1 MKILEFDTVILG
13 GGPAG
18 FSAGLYAS
26 RGAAKTAI
34 VDISMFGG
42 QPSNYLELENYP
54 GFSKIGGYDLMEKFE
69 AHADM
74 FGVQKFPMQEIESV
88 DLISNPKIIKTK
100 ENEFH
105 SKTVII
111 ATGAKPMQ
119 LGVKGEKEF
128 VGRGGSYCAVCDGAF
143 YKGKHVAVVGGGNTG
158 IINALALADM
168 CEKVY
173 LIQDKDKL
181 TGEKILQDKLKQKV
195 NVEVITNSVVSKIIG
210 DDKLEKIIIKN
221 GKKENEIIV
230 DGMFISIG
238 LMPQS
243 DFLKGIIDLDKF
255 NYAVSFD
262 TKTKID
268 GIFVAGD
275 IRTKPF
281 RQITTAVNDGTT
293 SALYALEYL
302 DN

>member
-1 MKILEFDTVILG
+1 MYDSIIIG
-13 GGPAG
+13 AGPAG
-18 FSAGLYAS
+18 MT
-26 RGAAKTAI
+26 AAIYLARANKKVLIIEKETI
-34 VDISMFGG
+34 GG
-42 QPSNYLELENYP
+42 QISSSPLVENYP
-54 GFSKIGGYDLMEKFE
+54 GYEGISGSVLANNMYNQVDKL
-69 AHADM
+69 
-74 FGVQKFPMQEIESV
+74 GVDIELDEV
-88 DLISNPKIIKTK
+88 TDIIPGELHTVKTLD
-100 ENEFH
+100 NEF
-105 SKTVII
+105 KARTVII
-111 ATGAKPMQ
+111 ATGVKYRL
-119 LGVKGEKEF
+119 LGLENEIELIGNGIHFCV
-128 VGRGGSYCAVCDGAF
+128 SCDGAF

-173 LIQDKDKL
+173 LLPDQDKL

-221 GKKENEIIV
+221 GKKENEIVV

>member
-1 MKILEFDTVILG
+1 MYDSIIIG
-13 GGPAG
+13 AGPAG
-18 FSAGLYAS
+18 MT
-26 RGAAKTAI
+26 AAIYLARANKKVLIIEKETI
-34 VDISMFGG
+34 GG
-42 QPSNYLELENYP
+42 QISSSPLVENYP
-54 GFSKIGGYDLMEKFE
+54 GYEGISGSVLANNMYNQVDKL
-69 AHADM
+69 
-74 FGVQKFPMQEIESV
+74 GVDIELDEV
-88 DLISNPKIIKTK
+88 TDIIPGELHTVKTLD
-100 ENEFH
+100 NEF
-105 SKTVII
+105 KTRTVII
-111 ATGAKPMQ
+111 ATGVKYRL
-119 LGVKGEKEF
+119 LGLENEIELIGNGIHFCV
-128 VGRGGSYCAVCDGAF
+128 SCDGAF
-143 YKGKHVAVVGGGNTG
+143 YKGKHVAVIGGGNTG

-195 NVEVITNSVVSKIIG
+195 NVEFITNSVVSKIIG

-221 GKKENEIIV
+221 GKKENEIV
-230 DGMFISIG
+230 VNGMFISIG

-262 TKTKID
+262 TKTKIN

>member
-1 MKILEFDTVILG
+1 MYDSIIIG
-13 GGPAG
+13 AGPAG
-18 FSAGLYAS
+18 MT
-26 RGAAKTAI
+26 AAIYLARANKKVLIIEKETI
-34 VDISMFGG
+34 GG
-42 QPSNYLELENYP
+42 QISSSPLVENYP
-54 GFSKIGGYDLMEKFE
+54 GYEGISGSVLANNMYNQVDKL
-69 AHADM
+69 
-74 FGVQKFPMQEIESV
+74 GVDIELDEV
-88 DLISNPKIIKTK
+88 TDIISGELHTVKTLD
-100 ENEFH
+100 NEF
-105 SKTVII
+105 KARTVII
-111 ATGAKPMQ
+111 ATGVKYRL
-119 LGVKGEKEF
+119 LGLENEIELIGNGIHFCV
-128 VGRGGSYCAVCDGAF
+128 SCDGAF

>member
-1 MKILEFDTVILG
+1 MYDSIIIG
-13 GGPAG
+13 AGPAG
-18 FSAGLYAS
+18 MT
-26 RGAAKTAI
+26 AAIYLARANKKVLIIEKETI
-34 VDISMFGG
+34 GG
-42 QPSNYLELENYP
+42 QISSSPLVENYP
-54 GFSKIGGYDLMEKFE
+54 GYEGISGSVLANNMYNQVDKL
-69 AHADM
+69 
-74 FGVQKFPMQEIESV
+74 GVDIELDEV
-88 DLISNPKIIKTK
+88 TDIIPGELHTVKTLD
-100 ENEFH
+100 NEF
-105 SKTVII
+105 KARTVII
-111 ATGAKPMQ
+111 ATGVKYRL
-119 LGVKGEKEF
+119 LGLENEIELIGNGIHFCV
-128 VGRGGSYCAVCDGAF
+128 SCDGAF

-158 IINALALADM
+158 IINAIALADM

-195 NVEVITNSVVSKIIG
+195 NVEVITNSVVNKIIG

-281 RQITTAVNDGTT
+281 RQITTAVNDGTA

>member
-1 MKILEFDTVILG
+1 MYDSIIIG
-13 GGPAG
+13 AGPAG
-18 FSAGLYAS
+18 MT
-26 RGAAKTAI
+26 AAIYLARANKKVLIIEKETI
-34 VDISMFGG
+34 GG
-42 QPSNYLELENYP
+42 QISSSPLVENYP
-54 GFSKIGGYDLMEKFE
+54 GYEGISGSVLANNMYNQVDKL
-69 AHADM
+69 
-74 FGVQKFPMQEIESV
+74 GVDIELDEV
-88 DLISNPKIIKTK
+88 TDIIPGELHTVKTLD
-100 ENEFH
+100 NEF
-105 SKTVII
+105 KARTVII
-111 ATGAKPMQ
+111 ATGVKYRL
-119 LGVKGEKEF
+119 LGLENEIELIGNGIHFCV
-128 VGRGGSYCAVCDGAF
+128 SCDGAF

-181 TGEKILQDKLKQKV
+181 TGEKILQDKLKQKD
-195 NVEVITNSVVSKIIG
+195 NVEVITNSGVSKIVG
-210 DDKLEKIIIKN
+210 DDKLKKIIIKN
-221 GKKENEIIV
+221 GEKENEFVI

-255 NYAVSFD
+255 NYAVSLD

>member
-1 MKILEFDTVILG
+1 MYDSIIIG
-13 GGPAG
+13 AGPAG
-18 FSAGLYAS
+18 MT
-26 RGAAKTAI
+26 AAIYLARANKKVLIIEKETI
-34 VDISMFGG
+34 GG
-42 QPSNYLELENYP
+42 QISSSPLVENYP
-54 GFSKIGGYDLMEKFE
+54 GYEGISGSVLANNMYNQVDKL
-69 AHADM
+69 
-74 FGVQKFPMQEIESV
+74 GVDIELDEV
-88 DLISNPKIIKTK
+88 TDIIPGELHTVKTLD
-100 ENEFH
+100 NEF
-105 SKTVII
+105 KARTVII
-111 ATGAKPMQ
+111 ATGVKYRL
-119 LGVKGEKEF
+119 LGLENEIELIGNGIHFCV
-128 VGRGGSYCAVCDGAF
+128 SCDGAF

-158 IINALALADM
+158 IINAIALADM

-268 GIFVAGD
+268 GIFVVGD

>member
-1 MKILEFDTVILG
+1 LYDSIIIG
-13 GGPAG
+13 AGPAG
-18 FSAGLYAS
+18 MT
-26 RGAAKTAI
+26 AAIYLARANKKVLIIEKETI
-34 VDISMFGG
+34 GG
-42 QPSNYLELENYP
+42 QISSSPLVENYP
-54 GFSKIGGYDLMEKFE
+54 GYEGISGSVLANNMYNQVDKL
-69 AHADM
+69 
-74 FGVQKFPMQEIESV
+74 GVDIELDEV
-88 DLISNPKIIKTK
+88 TDIIPGELHTVKTLD
-100 ENEFH
+100 NEF
-105 SKTVII
+105 KARTVII
-111 ATGAKPMQ
+111 ATGVKYRL
-119 LGVKGEKEF
+119 LGLENEIELIGNGIHFCV
-128 VGRGGSYCAVCDGAF
+128 SCDGAF

-158 IINALALADM
+158 IINAIALADM

-195 NVEVITNSVVSKIIG
+195 NVEVITNSVVNKIIG

>member
-1 MKILEFDTVILG
+1 MYDSIIIG
-13 GGPAG
+13 AGPAG
-18 FSAGLYAS
+18 MT
-26 RGAAKTAI
+26 AAIYLARANKKVLIIEKETI
-34 VDISMFGG
+34 GG
-42 QPSNYLELENYP
+42 QISSSPLVENYP
-54 GFSKIGGYDLMEKFE
+54 GYEGISGSVLANNMYNQVDKL
-69 AHADM
+69 
-74 FGVQKFPMQEIESV
+74 GVDIELDEV
-88 DLISNPKIIKTK
+88 TDIIPGELHTVKTLD
-100 ENEFH
+100 NEF
-105 SKTVII
+105 KTRTVII
-111 ATGAKPMQ
+111 ATGVKYRL
-119 LGVKGEKEF
+119 LGLENEIELIGNGIHFCV
-128 VGRGGSYCAVCDGAF
+128 SCDGAF
-143 YKGKHVAVVGGGNTG
+143 YKCKHVAVIGGGNTG

-181 TGEKILQDKLKQKV
+181 TGEKILQDKLKHKV

-221 GKKENEIIV
+221 GKKENEIVV

>member
-1 MKILEFDTVILG
+1 MYDSIIIG
-13 GGPAG
+13 AGPAG
-18 FSAGLYAS
+18 MT
-26 RGAAKTAI
+26 AAIYLARANKKVLIIEKETI
-34 VDISMFGG
+34 GG
-42 QPSNYLELENYP
+42 QISSSPLVENYP
-54 GFSKIGGYDLMEKFE
+54 GYEGISGSVLANNMYNQVDKL
-69 AHADM
+69 
-74 FGVQKFPMQEIESV
+74 GVDIELDEV
-88 DLISNPKIIKTK
+88 TDIIPGELHTVKTLD
-100 ENEFH
+100 NEF
-105 SKTVII
+105 KARTVII
-111 ATGAKPMQ
+111 ATGVKYRL
-119 LGVKGEKEF
+119 LGLENEIELIGNGIHFCV
-128 VGRGGSYCAVCDGAF
+128 SCDGAF

-158 IINALALADM
+158 IINALALVDM

-221 GKKENEIIV
+221 GKKENEIVV

>member
-1 MKILEFDTVILG
+1 MYDSIIIG
-13 GGPAG
+13 AGPAG
-18 FSAGLYAS
+18 MT
-26 RGAAKTAI
+26 AAIYLARANKKVLIIEKET
-34 VDISMFGG
+34 VGG
-42 QPSNYLELENYP
+42 QISSSPLVENYP
-54 GFSKIGGYDLMEKFE
+54 GYEGISGSVLANNMYNQVDKL
-69 AHADM
+69 
-74 FGVQKFPMQEIESV
+74 GVDIELDEV
-88 DLISNPKIIKTK
+88 TDIIPGELHTVKTLD
-100 ENEFH
+100 NEF
-105 SKTVII
+105 KTRTVII
-111 ATGAKPMQ
+111 ATGVKYRL
-119 LGVKGEKEF
+119 LGLENEIELIGNGIHFCV
-128 VGRGGSYCAVCDGAF
+128 SCDGAF
-143 YKGKHVAVVGGGNTG
+143 YKGKHVAVIGGGNTG

-221 GKKENEIIV
+221 GKKENEIVV

-262 TKTKID
+262 TKTKIN

>member
-1 MKILEFDTVILG
+1 MYDSIIIG
-13 GGPAG
+13 AGPAG
-18 FSAGLYAS
+18 
-26 RGAAKTAI
+26 RTAAIYLARANKKVLIIEKETI
-34 VDISMFGG
+34 GG
-42 QPSNYLELENYP
+42 QISSSPLVENYP
-54 GFSKIGGYDLMEKFE
+54 GYEGISGSVLANNMYNQVDKL
-69 AHADM
+69 
-74 FGVQKFPMQEIESV
+74 GVDIELDEV
-88 DLISNPKIIKTK
+88 TDIIPGELHTVKTLD
-100 ENEFH
+100 NEF
-105 SKTVII
+105 KTRTVII
-111 ATGAKPMQ
+111 ATGVKYRL
-119 LGVKGEKEF
+119 LGLENEIELIGNGIHFCV
-128 VGRGGSYCAVCDGAF
+128 SCDGAF

-158 IINALALADM
+158 IINAIALADM

-221 GKKENEIIV
+221 GKKENEIVV

-262 TKTKID
+262 TKTKIN

-293 SALYALEYL
+293 SSLYALEYL

>member
-1 MKILEFDTVILG
+1 MYDSIIIG
-13 GGPAG
+13 AGPAG
-18 FSAGLYAS
+18 MT
-26 RGAAKTAI
+26 AAIYLARANKKVLIIEKETI
-34 VDISMFGG
+34 GG
-42 QPSNYLELENYP
+42 QISSSPLVENYP
-54 GFSKIGGYDLMEKFE
+54 GYESISGSVLANNMYNQVDKL
-69 AHADM
+69 
-74 FGVQKFPMQEIESV
+74 GVDIELDEV
-88 DLISNPKIIKTK
+88 TDIIPGELHTVKTLD
-100 ENEFH
+100 NEF
-105 SKTVII
+105 KARTVII
-111 ATGAKPMQ
+111 ATGVKYRL
-119 LGVKGEKEF
+119 LGLENEIELIGNGIHFCV
-128 VGRGGSYCAVCDGAF
+128 SCDGAF
-143 YKGKHVAVVGGGNTG
+143 YKGKHVAVIGGGNTG

-181 TGEKILQDKLKQKV
+181 TGEKILQDKLKQKD
-195 NVEVITNSVVSKIIG
+195 NVEVITNSGVSKIVG
-210 DDKLEKIIIKN
+210 DDKLKKIIIKN
-221 GKKENEIIV
+221 GEKENEFVI

-255 NYAVSFD
+255 NYAVSLD

>member
-1 MKILEFDTVILG
+1 MYDSIIIG
-13 GGPAG
+13 AGPAG
-18 FSAGLYAS
+18 MT
-26 RGAAKTAI
+26 AAIYLARANKKVLIIEKETI
-34 VDISMFGG
+34 GG
-42 QPSNYLELENYP
+42 QISSSPLVENYP
-54 GFSKIGGYDLMEKFE
+54 GYEGISGSVLANNMYNQVDKL
-69 AHADM
+69 
-74 FGVQKFPMQEIESV
+74 GVDIELDEV
-88 DLISNPKIIKTK
+88 TDIIPGELHTVKTLD
-100 ENEFH
+100 NEF
-105 SKTVII
+105 KTRTVII
-111 ATGAKPMQ
+111 ATGVKYRL
-119 LGVKGEKEF
+119 LGLENEIELIGNGIHFCV
-128 VGRGGSYCAVCDGAF
+128 SCDGAF
-143 YKGKHVAVVGGGNTG
+143 YKGKHVAVIGGGNTG

-221 GKKENEIIV
+221 GKKENEIVV

-255 NYAVSFD
+255 NYVVSFD
-262 TKTKID
+262 TKTKIN

>member
-1 MKILEFDTVILG
+1 MYDSIIIG
-13 GGPAG
+13 AGPAG
-18 FSAGLYAS
+18 MT
-26 RGAAKTAI
+26 AAIYLARANKKVLIIEKETI
-34 VDISMFGG
+34 GG
-42 QPSNYLELENYP
+42 QISSSPLVENYP
-54 GFSKIGGYDLMEKFE
+54 GYEGISGSVLANNMYNQVDKL
-69 AHADM
+69 
-74 FGVQKFPMQEIESV
+74 GVDIELDEV
-88 DLISNPKIIKTK
+88 TDILPGELHTVKTLD
-100 ENEFH
+100 NEF
-105 SKTVII
+105 KARTVII
-111 ATGAKPMQ
+111 ATGVKYRL
-119 LGVKGEKEF
+119 LGLENEIELIGNGIHFCV
-128 VGRGGSYCAVCDGAF
+128 SCDGAF

-158 IINALALADM
+158 IINAIALADM

>member
-1 MKILEFDTVILG
+1 MYDSIIIG
-13 GGPAG
+13 AGPAG
-18 FSAGLYAS
+18 MT
-26 RGAAKTAI
+26 AAIYLARANKKVLIIEKET
-34 VDISMFGG
+34 VGG
-42 QPSNYLELENYP
+42 QISSSPLVENYP
-54 GFSKIGGYDLMEKFE
+54 GYEGISGSVLANNMYNQVDKL
-69 AHADM
+69 
-74 FGVQKFPMQEIESV
+74 GVDIELDEV
-88 DLISNPKIIKTK
+88 TDIIPGELHTVKTLD
-100 ENEFH
+100 NEF
-105 SKTVII
+105 KARTVII
-111 ATGAKPMQ
+111 ATGVKYRL
-119 LGVKGEKEF
+119 LGLENEIELIGNGIHFCV
-128 VGRGGSYCAVCDGAF
+128 SCDGAF

-262 TKTKID
+262 TKTKIN

>member
-1 MKILEFDTVILG
+1 MYDSIIIG
-13 GGPAG
+13 AGPAG
-18 FSAGLYAS
+18 MT
-26 RGAAKTAI
+26 AAIYLARANKKVLIIEKETI
-34 VDISMFGG
+34 GG
-42 QPSNYLELENYP
+42 QISSSPLVENYP
-54 GFSKIGGYDLMEKFE
+54 GYEGISGSVLANNMYNQVDKL
-69 AHADM
+69 
-74 FGVQKFPMQEIESV
+74 GVDIELDEV
-88 DLISNPKIIKTK
+88 TDIIPGELHTVKTLD
-100 ENEFH
+100 NEF
-105 SKTVII
+105 KARTVII
-111 ATGAKPMQ
+111 ATGVKYRL
-119 LGVKGEKEF
+119 LGLENEIELIGNGIHFCV
-128 VGRGGSYCAVCDGAF
+128 SCDGAF
-143 YKGKHVAVVGGGNTG
+143 YKGKHVAVIGGGNTG

-195 NVEVITNSVVSKIIG
+195 NVKVITNSVVSKIIG

-221 GKKENEIIV
+221 GKKENEFVI

-255 NYAVSFD
+255 NYAVSLD

>member
-1 MKILEFDTVILG
+1 MYDSIIIG
-13 GGPAG
+13 AGPAG
-18 FSAGLYAS
+18 MT
-26 RGAAKTAI
+26 AAIYLARANKKVLIIEKETI
-34 VDISMFGG
+34 GG
-42 QPSNYLELENYP
+42 QISSSPLVENYP
-54 GFSKIGGYDLMEKFE
+54 GYEDISGSVLANNMYNQVDKL
-69 AHADM
+69 
-74 FGVQKFPMQEIESV
+74 GVDIELDEV
-88 DLISNPKIIKTK
+88 TDIIPGELHTVKTLD
-100 ENEFH
+100 NEF
-105 SKTVII
+105 KARTVII
-111 ATGAKPMQ
+111 ATGVKYRL
-119 LGVKGEKEF
+119 LGLENEIELI
-128 VGRGGSYCAVCDGAF
+128 GSGIHFCVSCDGAF
-143 YKGKHVAVVGGGNTG
+143 YKGKHVAVIGGGNTG

-221 GKKENEIIV
+221 GKKENEIVV

>member
-1 MKILEFDTVILG
+1 MYDSIIIG
-13 GGPAG
+13 AGPAG
-18 FSAGLYAS
+18 MT
-26 RGAAKTAI
+26 AAIYLARANKKVLIIEKETI
-34 VDISMFGG
+34 GG
-42 QPSNYLELENYP
+42 QISSSPLVENYP
-54 GFSKIGGYDLMEKFE
+54 GYEGISGSVLANNMYNQVDKL
-69 AHADM
+69 
-74 FGVQKFPMQEIESV
+74 GVDIELDEV
-88 DLISNPKIIKTK
+88 TDIIPGELHTVKTLD
-100 ENEFH
+100 NEF
-105 SKTVII
+105 KTRTVII
-111 ATGAKPMQ
+111 ATGVKYRL
-119 LGVKGEKEF
+119 LGLENEIELIGNGIHFCV
-128 VGRGGSYCAVCDGAF
+128 SCDGAF
-143 YKGKHVAVVGGGNTG
+143 YKGKHVAVIGGGNTG

-221 GKKENEIIV
+221 GKKENEFVV

-262 TKTKID
+262 TKTKIN

>member
-1 MKILEFDTVILG
+1 MYDSIIIG
-13 GGPAG
+13 AGPAG
-18 FSAGLYAS
+18 MT
-26 RGAAKTAI
+26 AAIYLARANKKVLIIEKETI
-34 VDISMFGG
+34 GG
-42 QPSNYLELENYP
+42 QISSSPLVENYP
-54 GFSKIGGYDLMEKFE
+54 GYEGISGSVLANNMYNQVDKL
-69 AHADM
+69 
-74 FGVQKFPMQEIESV
+74 GVDIELDEV
-88 DLISNPKIIKTK
+88 TDIIPGELHTVKTLD
-100 ENEFH
+100 NEF
-105 SKTVII
+105 KTRTVII
-111 ATGAKPMQ
+111 ATGVKYRL
-119 LGVKGEKEF
+119 LGLENEIELIGNGIHFCV
-128 VGRGGSYCAVCDGAF
+128 SCDGAF
-143 YKGKHVAVVGGGNTG
+143 FKCKHVAVIGGGNTG

-181 TGEKILQDKLKQKV
+181 TGEKILQDKLKHKV

-221 GKKENEIIV
+221 GKKENEIVV

-243 DFLKGIIDLDKF
+243 DFLNGIIDLDKF

-293 SALYALEYL
+293 TALYALEYL

>member
-1 MKILEFDTVILG
+1 MYDSIIIG
-13 GGPAG
+13 AGPAG
-18 FSAGLYAS
+18 MT
-26 RGAAKTAI
+26 AAIYLARANKKVLIIEKET
-34 VDISMFGG
+34 VGG
-42 QPSNYLELENYP
+42 QISSSPLVENYP
-54 GFSKIGGYDLMEKFE
+54 GYEGISGSVLANNMYNQVDKL
-69 AHADM
+69 
-74 FGVQKFPMQEIESV
+74 GVDIELDEV
-88 DLISNPKIIKTK
+88 TDIIPGELHTVKTLD
-100 ENEFH
+100 NEF
-105 SKTVII
+105 KARTVII
-111 ATGAKPMQ
+111 ATGVKYRL
-119 LGVKGEKEF
+119 LGLENEIELIGNGIHFCV
-128 VGRGGSYCAVCDGAF
+128 SCDGAF

-195 NVEVITNSVVSKIIG
+195 DVEVITNSVVSKIIG

>member
-1 MKILEFDTVILG
+1 MYDSIIIG
-13 GGPAG
+13 AGPAG
-18 FSAGLYAS
+18 MT
-26 RGAAKTAI
+26 AAIYLARANKKVLIIEKETI
-34 VDISMFGG
+34 GG
-42 QPSNYLELENYP
+42 QISSSPLVENYP
-54 GFSKIGGYDLMEKFE
+54 GYEGISGSVLANNMYNQVDKL
-69 AHADM
+69 
-74 FGVQKFPMQEIESV
+74 GVDIELDEV
-88 DLISNPKIIKTK
+88 TDIIPGELHTVKTLD
-100 ENEFH
+100 NEF
-105 SKTVII
+105 KARTVII
-111 ATGAKPMQ
+111 ATGVKYRL
-119 LGVKGEKEF
+119 LGLENEIELIGNGIHFCV
-128 VGRGGSYCAVCDGAF
+128 SCDGAF

-158 IINALALADM
+158 IINAIALADM

-262 TKTKID
+262 TKTKIN

>member
-1 MKILEFDTVILG
+1 MYDSIIIG
-13 GGPAG
+13 AGPAG
-18 FSAGLYAS
+18 MT
-26 RGAAKTAI
+26 AAIYLARANKKVLIIEKETI
-34 VDISMFGG
+34 GG
-42 QPSNYLELENYP
+42 QISSSPLVENYP
-54 GFSKIGGYDLMEKFE
+54 GYEGISGSVLANNMYNQVDKL
-69 AHADM
+69 
-74 FGVQKFPMQEIESV
+74 GVDIELDEV
-88 DLISNPKIIKTK
+88 TDIIPGELHTVKTLD
-100 ENEFH
+100 NEF
-105 SKTVII
+105 KARTVII
-111 ATGAKPMQ
+111 ATGVKYRL
-119 LGVKGEKEF
+119 LGLENEIELIGNGIHFCV
-128 VGRGGSYCAVCDGAF
+128 SCDGAF

-158 IINALALADM
+158 IINAIALADM

-181 TGEKILQDKLKQKV
+181 TCEKILQDKLKQKV

-293 SALYALEYL
+293 SALYGL
-302 DN
+302 

>member
-1 MKILEFDTVILG
+1 MT
-13 GGPAG
+13 
-18 FSAGLYAS
+18 
-26 RGAAKTAI
+26 AAIYLARANKKVLIIEKETI
-34 VDISMFGG
+34 GG
-42 QPSNYLELENYP
+42 QISSSPLVENYP
-54 GFSKIGGYDLMEKFE
+54 GYEGISGSVLANNMYNQVDKL
-69 AHADM
+69 
-74 FGVQKFPMQEIESV
+74 GVDIELDEV
-88 DLISNPKIIKTK
+88 TDIIPGELHTVKTLD
-100 ENEFH
+100 NEF
-105 SKTVII
+105 KARTVII
-111 ATGAKPMQ
+111 ATGVKYRL
-119 LGVKGEKEF
+119 LGLENEIELIGNGIHFCV
-128 VGRGGSYCAVCDGAF
+128 SCDGAF
-143 YKGKHVAVVGGGNTG
+143 YKGKHVAVIGGGNTG

-181 TGEKILQDKLKQKV
+181 TGEKILQDKLKQKD
-195 NVEVITNSVVSKIIG
+195 NVEVITNSGVSKIVG
-210 DDKLEKIIIKN
+210 DDKLKKIIIKN
-221 GKKENEIIV
+221 GEKENEFVI

-255 NYAVSFD
+255 NYAVSLD

>member
-1 MKILEFDTVILG
+1 MYDSIIIG
-13 GGPAG
+13 AGPAG
-18 FSAGLYAS
+18 MT
-26 RGAAKTAI
+26 AAIYLARANKKVLIIEKETI
-34 VDISMFGG
+34 GG
-42 QPSNYLELENYP
+42 QISSSPLVENYP
-54 GFSKIGGYDLMEKFE
+54 GYEGISGSVLANNMYNQVDKL
-69 AHADM
+69 
-74 FGVQKFPMQEIESV
+74 GVDIELDEV
-88 DLISNPKIIKTK
+88 TDIIPGELHTVKTLD
-100 ENEFH
+100 NEF
-105 SKTVII
+105 KARTVII
-111 ATGAKPMQ
+111 ATGVKYRL
-119 LGVKGEKEF
+119 LGLENEIELIGNGIHFCV
-128 VGRGGSYCAVCDGAF
+128 SCDGAF

-158 IINALALADM
+158 IINAIALADM

-195 NVEVITNSVVSKIIG
+195 NVEVITNSVVNKIIG

>member
-1 MKILEFDTVILG
+1 MT
-13 GGPAG
+13 
-18 FSAGLYAS
+18 
-26 RGAAKTAI
+26 AAIYLARANKKVLIIEKETI
-34 VDISMFGG
+34 GG
-42 QPSNYLELENYP
+42 QISSSPLVENYP
-54 GFSKIGGYDLMEKFE
+54 GYEGISGSVLANNMYNQVDKL
-69 AHADM
+69 
-74 FGVQKFPMQEIESV
+74 GVDIELDEV
-88 DLISNPKIIKTK
+88 TDIIPGELHTVKTLD
-100 ENEFH
+100 NEF
-105 SKTVII
+105 KARTVII
-111 ATGAKPMQ
+111 ATGVKYRL
-119 LGVKGEKEF
+119 LGLENEIELIGNGIHFCV
-128 VGRGGSYCAVCDGAF
+128 SCDGAF
-143 YKGKHVAVVGGGNTG
+143 YKGKHVSVVGGGNTG

>member
-1 MKILEFDTVILG
+1 MYDSIIIG
-13 GGPAG
+13 AGPAG
-18 FSAGLYAS
+18 MT
-26 RGAAKTAI
+26 AAIYLARANKKVLIIEKETI
-34 VDISMFGG
+34 GG
-42 QPSNYLELENYP
+42 QISSSPLVENYP
-54 GFSKIGGYDLMEKFE
+54 GYEGISGSVLANNMYNQVDKL
-69 AHADM
+69 
-74 FGVQKFPMQEIESV
+74 GVDIELDEV
-88 DLISNPKIIKTK
+88 TDIIPGELHTVKTLD
-100 ENEFH
+100 NEF
-105 SKTVII
+105 KTRTVII
-111 ATGAKPMQ
+111 ATGVKYRL
-119 LGVKGEKEF
+119 LGLENEIELIGNGIHFCV
-128 VGRGGSYCAVCDGAF
+128 SCDGAF

-158 IINALALADM
+158 IINAIALADM

-195 NVEVITNSVVSKIIG
+195 NVEIITNSVVSKIIG

-221 GKKENEIIV
+221 GKKENEIV
-230 DGMFISIG
+230 VNGMFISIG

-262 TKTKID
+262 TKTKIN

>member
-1 MKILEFDTVILG
+1 MYDSIIIG
-13 GGPAG
+13 AGPAG
-18 FSAGLYAS
+18 MT
-26 RGAAKTAI
+26 AAIYLARANKKVLIIEKET
-34 VDISMFGG
+34 VGG
-42 QPSNYLELENYP
+42 QISSSPLVENYP
-54 GFSKIGGYDLMEKFE
+54 GYEGISGSVLANNMYNQVDKL
-69 AHADM
+69 
-74 FGVQKFPMQEIESV
+74 GVDIELDEV
-88 DLISNPKIIKTK
+88 TDIIPGELHTVKTLD
-100 ENEFH
+100 NEF
-105 SKTVII
+105 KARTVII
-111 ATGAKPMQ
+111 ATGVKYRL
-119 LGVKGEKEF
+119 LGLENEIELIGNGIHFCV
-128 VGRGGSYCAVCDGAF
+128 SCDGAF

-210 DDKLEKIIIKN
+210 DDKLKKIIIKN

>member
-1 MKILEFDTVILG
+1 MYDSIIIG
-13 GGPAG
+13 AGPAG
-18 FSAGLYAS
+18 MT
-26 RGAAKTAI
+26 AAIYLARANKKVLIIEKETI
-34 VDISMFGG
+34 GG
-42 QPSNYLELENYP
+42 QISSSPLVENYP
-54 GFSKIGGYDLMEKFE
+54 GYEGISGSVLANNMYNQVDKL
-69 AHADM
+69 
-74 FGVQKFPMQEIESV
+74 GVDIELDEV
-88 DLISNPKIIKTK
+88 TDIIPGELHTVKTLD
-100 ENEFH
+100 NEF
-105 SKTVII
+105 KTRTVII
-111 ATGAKPMQ
+111 ATGVKYRL
-119 LGVKGEKEF
+119 LGLENEIELIGNGIHFCV
-128 VGRGGSYCAVCDGAF
+128 SCDGAF
-143 YKGKHVAVVGGGNTG
+143 YKGKHVAVIGGGNTG

-195 NVEVITNSVVSKIIG
+195 NVEIITNSVVSKIIG

-221 GKKENEIIV
+221 GKKENEIVV

>member
-1 MKILEFDTVILG
+1 MYDSIIIG
-13 GGPAG
+13 AGPAG
-18 FSAGLYAS
+18 MT
-26 RGAAKTAI
+26 AAIYLARANKKVLIIEKETI
-34 VDISMFGG
+34 GG
-42 QPSNYLELENYP
+42 QISSSPLVENYP
-54 GFSKIGGYDLMEKFE
+54 GYEGISGSVLANNMYNQVDKL
-69 AHADM
+69 
-74 FGVQKFPMQEIESV
+74 GVDIELDEV
-88 DLISNPKIIKTK
+88 TDIIPGELHTVKTLD
-100 ENEFH
+100 NEF
-105 SKTVII
+105 KARTVII
-111 ATGAKPMQ
+111 ATGVKYRL
-119 LGVKGEKEF
+119 LGLENEIELIGNGIHFCV
-128 VGRGGSYCAVCDGAF
+128 SCDGAF

-221 GKKENEIIV
+221 GKKENEIVV

-262 TKTKID
+262 TKTKIN

>member
-1 MKILEFDTVILG
+1 MYDSIIIG
-13 GGPAG
+13 AGPAG
-18 FSAGLYAS
+18 MT
-26 RGAAKTAI
+26 AAIYLARANKKVLIIEKETI
-34 VDISMFGG
+34 GG
-42 QPSNYLELENYP
+42 QISSSPLVENYP
-54 GFSKIGGYDLMEKFE
+54 GYEGISGSVLANNMYNQVDKL
-69 AHADM
+69 
-74 FGVQKFPMQEIESV
+74 GVDIELDEV
-88 DLISNPKIIKTK
+88 TDIIPGELHTVKTLD
-100 ENEFH
+100 NEF
-105 SKTVII
+105 KTRTVII
-111 ATGAKPMQ
+111 ATGVKYRL
-119 LGVKGEKEF
+119 LGLENEIELIGNGIHFCV
-128 VGRGGSYCAVCDGAF
+128 SCDGAF

-221 GKKENEIIV
+221 GKKENEIVV

-268 GIFVAGD
+268 GIFAAGD

>member
-1 MKILEFDTVILG
+1 MYDSIIIG
-13 GGPAG
+13 AGPAG
-18 FSAGLYAS
+18 MT
-26 RGAAKTAI
+26 AAIYLARANKKVLIIEKETI
-34 VDISMFGG
+34 GG
-42 QPSNYLELENYP
+42 QISSSPLVENYP
-54 GFSKIGGYDLMEKFE
+54 GYEGISGSVLANNMYNQVDKL
-69 AHADM
+69 
-74 FGVQKFPMQEIESV
+74 GVDIELDEV
-88 DLISNPKIIKTK
+88 TDIIPGELHTVKTLD
-100 ENEFH
+100 NEF
-105 SKTVII
+105 KARTVII
-111 ATGAKPMQ
+111 ATGVKYRL
-119 LGVKGEKEF
+119 LGLENEIELIGNGIHFCV
-128 VGRGGSYCAVCDGAF
+128 SCDGAF
-143 YKGKHVAVVGGGNTG
+143 YKGKHVAVIGGGNTG
-158 IINALALADM
+158 IINAIALADM

-221 GKKENEIIV
+221 GKKENEIVV

-262 TKTKID
+262 TKTKIN

>member
-1 MKILEFDTVILG
+1 MYDSIIIG
-13 GGPAG
+13 AGPAG
-18 FSAGLYAS
+18 MT
-26 RGAAKTAI
+26 AAIYLARANKKVLIIEKETI
-34 VDISMFGG
+34 GG
-42 QPSNYLELENYP
+42 QISSSPLVENYP
-54 GFSKIGGYDLMEKFE
+54 GYEGISGSVLANNMYNQVDKL
-69 AHADM
+69 
-74 FGVQKFPMQEIESV
+74 GVDIELDEV
-88 DLISNPKIIKTK
+88 TDIIPGELHTVKTLD
-100 ENEFH
+100 NEF
-105 SKTVII
+105 KARTAII
-111 ATGAKPMQ
+111 ATGVKYRL
-119 LGVKGEKEF
+119 LGLENEIELIGNGIHFCV
-128 VGRGGSYCAVCDGAF
+128 SCDGAF
-143 YKGKHVAVVGGGNTG
+143 YKGKHVAVIGGGNTG

-181 TGEKILQDKLKQKV
+181 TGEKILQDKLKQKD
-195 NVEVITNSVVSKIIG
+195 NVEVITNSGVSKIVG
-210 DDKLEKIIIKN
+210 DDKLKKIIIKN
-221 GKKENEIIV
+221 GEKENEFVI

-255 NYAVSFD
+255 NYAVSLD

>member
-1 MKILEFDTVILG
+1 MYDSIIIG
-13 GGPAG
+13 AGPAG
-18 FSAGLYAS
+18 MT
-26 RGAAKTAI
+26 AAIYLARANKKVLIIEKETI
-34 VDISMFGG
+34 GG
-42 QPSNYLELENYP
+42 QISSSPLVENYP
-54 GFSKIGGYDLMEKFE
+54 GYEGISGSVLANNMYNQVDKL
-69 AHADM
+69 
-74 FGVQKFPMQEIESV
+74 GVDIELDEV
-88 DLISNPKIIKTK
+88 TDIIPGELHTVKTLD
-100 ENEFH
+100 NEF
-105 SKTVII
+105 KTRTVII
-111 ATGAKPMQ
+111 ATGVKYRL
-119 LGVKGEKEF
+119 LGLENEIELIGNGIHFCV
-128 VGRGGSYCAVCDGAF
+128 SCDGAF
-143 YKGKHVAVVGGGNTG
+143 YKGKHVAVIGGGNTG

-221 GKKENEIIV
+221 GKKENEIV
-230 DGMFISIG
+230 VNGMFISIG

-262 TKTKID
+262 TKTKIN

>member
-1 MKILEFDTVILG
+1 MYDSIIIG
-13 GGPAG
+13 AGPAG
-18 FSAGLYAS
+18 MT
-26 RGAAKTAI
+26 AAIYLARANKKVLIIEKETI
-34 VDISMFGG
+34 GG
-42 QPSNYLELENYP
+42 QISSSPLVENYP
-54 GFSKIGGYDLMEKFE
+54 GYEGISGSVLANNMYNQVDKL
-69 AHADM
+69 
-74 FGVQKFPMQEIESV
+74 GVDIELDEV
-88 DLISNPKIIKTK
+88 TDIIPGELHTVKTLD
-100 ENEFH
+100 NEF
-105 SKTVII
+105 KTRTVII
-111 ATGAKPMQ
+111 ATGVKYRL
-119 LGVKGEKEF
+119 LGLENEIELIGNGIHFCV
-128 VGRGGSYCAVCDGAF
+128 SCDGAF
-143 YKGKHVAVVGGGNTG
+143 YKGKHVAVIGGGNTG

-181 TGEKILQDKLKQKV
+181 TGEKILQDKLKQKD
-195 NVEVITNSVVSKIIG
+195 NVEVITNSGVSKIVG
-210 DDKLEKIIIKN
+210 DDKLKKIIIKN
-221 GKKENEIIV
+221 GEKENEFVI

-255 NYAVSFD
+255 NYAVSLD

>member
-1 MKILEFDTVILG
+1 MYDSIIIG
-13 GGPAG
+13 AGPAG
-18 FSAGLYAS
+18 MT
-26 RGAAKTAI
+26 AAIYLARANKKVLIIEKET
-34 VDISMFGG
+34 VGG
-42 QPSNYLELENYP
+42 QISSSPLVENYP
-54 GFSKIGGYDLMEKFE
+54 GYEGISGSVLANNMYNQVDKL
-69 AHADM
+69 
-74 FGVQKFPMQEIESV
+74 GVDIELDEV
-88 DLISNPKIIKTK
+88 TDIIPGKLHTVKTLD
-100 ENEFH
+100 NEF
-105 SKTVII
+105 KTRTVII
-111 ATGAKPMQ
+111 ATGVKYRL
-119 LGVKGEKEF
+119 LGLENEIELIGNGIHFCV
-128 VGRGGSYCAVCDGAF
+128 SCDGAF

-158 IINALALADM
+158 IINAIALADM

>member
-1 MKILEFDTVILG
+1 MYDSIIIG
-13 GGPAG
+13 AGPAG
-18 FSAGLYAS
+18 MT
-26 RGAAKTAI
+26 AAIYLARANKKVLIIEKETI
-34 VDISMFGG
+34 GG
-42 QPSNYLELENYP
+42 QISSSPLVENYP
-54 GFSKIGGYDLMEKFE
+54 GYEGISGSVLANNMYNQVDKL
-69 AHADM
+69 
-74 FGVQKFPMQEIESV
+74 GVDIELDEV
-88 DLISNPKIIKTK
+88 TDIIPGELHTVKTLD
-100 ENEFH
+100 NEF
-105 SKTVII
+105 KARTVII
-111 ATGAKPMQ
+111 ATGVKYRL
-119 LGVKGEKEF
+119 LGLENEIELIGNGIHFCV
-128 VGRGGSYCAVCDGAF
+128 SCDGAF

-195 NVEVITNSVVSKIIG
+195 NVEVVTNSVVSKIIG

-221 GKKENEIIV
+221 GKKENEIVV

>member
-1 MKILEFDTVILG
+1 MYDSIIIG
-13 GGPAG
+13 AGPAG
-18 FSAGLYAS
+18 MT
-26 RGAAKTAI
+26 AAIYLARANKKVLIIEKETI
-34 VDISMFGG
+34 GG
-42 QPSNYLELENYP
+42 QISSSPLVENYP
-54 GFSKIGGYDLMEKFE
+54 GYEGISGSVLANNMYNQVDKL
-69 AHADM
+69 
-74 FGVQKFPMQEIESV
+74 GVDIELDEV
-88 DLISNPKIIKTK
+88 TDIIPGELHTVKTLD
-100 ENEFH
+100 NEF
-105 SKTVII
+105 KTRTVII
-111 ATGAKPMQ
+111 ATGVKYRL
-119 LGVKGEKEF
+119 LGLENEIELIGNGIHFCV
-128 VGRGGSYCAVCDGAF
+128 SCDGAF

-158 IINALALADM
+158 IINAIALADM

-195 NVEVITNSVVSKIIG
+195 NVEFITNSVVSKIIG

-221 GKKENEIIV
+221 GKKENEIV
-230 DGMFISIG
+230 VNGMFISIG

-262 TKTKID
+262 TKTKIN

>member
-1 MKILEFDTVILG
+1 MYDSIIIG
-13 GGPAG
+13 AG
-18 FSAGLYAS
+18 HAGMT
-26 RGAAKTAI
+26 AAIYLARANKKVLIIEKETI
-34 VDISMFGG
+34 GG
-42 QPSNYLELENYP
+42 QISSSPLVENYP
-54 GFSKIGGYDLMEKFE
+54 GYEGISGSVLANNMYNQVDKL
-69 AHADM
+69 
-74 FGVQKFPMQEIESV
+74 GVDIELDEV
-88 DLISNPKIIKTK
+88 TDIIPGELHTVKTLD
-100 ENEFH
+100 NEF
-105 SKTVII
+105 KARTVII
-111 ATGAKPMQ
+111 ATGVKYRL
-119 LGVKGEKEF
+119 LGLENEIELIGNGIHFCV
-128 VGRGGSYCAVCDGAF
+128 SCDGAF
-143 YKGKHVAVVGGGNTG
+143 YKGKHVAVIGGGNTG

-221 GKKENEIIV
+221 GKKENEIVV

>member
-1 MKILEFDTVILG
+1 MYDSIIIG
-13 GGPAG
+13 AGPAG
-18 FSAGLYAS
+18 MT
-26 RGAAKTAI
+26 AAIYLARANKKVLIIEKETI
-34 VDISMFGG
+34 GG
-42 QPSNYLELENYP
+42 QISSSPLVENYP
-54 GFSKIGGYDLMEKFE
+54 GYEGISGSVLANNMYNQVDKL
-69 AHADM
+69 
-74 FGVQKFPMQEIESV
+74 GVDIELDEV
-88 DLISNPKIIKTK
+88 TDIMPGELHTVKTLD
-100 ENEFH
+100 NEF
-105 SKTVII
+105 KTRTVII
-111 ATGAKPMQ
+111 ATGVKYRL
-119 LGVKGEKEF
+119 LGLENEIELIGNGIHFCV
-128 VGRGGSYCAVCDGAF
+128 SCDGAF
-143 YKGKHVAVVGGGNTG
+143 YKGKHVAVIGGGNTG

-262 TKTKID
+262 TKTKIN